1 MLESERILL
10 HADFKITMIDRY
22 IEKNHVTRNMRGLE
36 TVYVAK
42 KKDSHTQNPPLVEQH
57 DSWLL
62 YYTEAGI
69 GVTG

>member
-10 HADFKITMIDRY
+10 HADFKITRKDRY

-42 KKDSHTQNPPLVEQH
+42 KKRFTYTKPSVGRAARFMVVV
-57 DSWLL
+57 L
-62 YYTEAGI
+62 Y
-69 GVTG
+69 